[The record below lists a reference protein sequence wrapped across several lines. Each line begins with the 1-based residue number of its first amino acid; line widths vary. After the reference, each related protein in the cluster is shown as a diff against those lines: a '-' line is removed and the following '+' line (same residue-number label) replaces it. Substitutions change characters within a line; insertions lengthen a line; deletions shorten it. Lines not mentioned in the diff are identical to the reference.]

1 MNNVQDT
8 TTLSVIPLTPKSDS
22 IQEIFSRYFQKDPN
36 KGRHLNLNFA
46 FERYWGPAH
55 QFGGSQLAQLRPQHH
70 LSDSPD
76 KPINTALAH
85 DNVDAQ
91 AGSVSSA
98 AGGSVNNW
106 LIFGRPMHNIRYKFG
121 KFGLD
126 LFGWNNFYGSSDK
139 YHGSKDI
146 PIFP

>member
-1 MNNVQDT
+1 M
-8 TTLSVIPLTPKSDS
+8 LPITPQSDS
-22 IQEIFSRYFQKDPN
+22 IQEIFNRYFQKDPN

-46 FERYWGPAH
+46 FERYWGPAQ
-55 QFGGSQLAQLRPQHH
+55 QFGGSQFGQLRPQYNPSGGH
-70 LSDSPD
+70 LSDSPGHTV
-76 KPINTALAH
+76 KPIVAQ
-85 DNVDAQ
+85 DNVDAH

-106 LIFGRPMHNIRYKFG
+106 LIFGRPMQNIRYKFG

-126 LFGWNNFYGSSDK
+126 LFGWNGSSDK